1 MIPQGGSNQ
10 SQCVWRNFWQNRNRS
25 ERGLHRLVGGIF
37 PYNLTERTHMTR
49 SDDTCANQEQER
61 AVPNIGLAKAS
72 VFLAVFLEV
81 IPVEGDAVYAMLN
94 AGQIVRAIVF
104 KILCLMLIFMPLI
117 VYVSRNGLGALKI
130 VRGRVV
136 IVCLIT
142 LVNLAG
148 TLLLVYGHVAFGGAA
163 MPK

>member
-1 MIPQGGSNQ
+1 
-10 SQCVWRNFWQNRNRS
+10 
-25 ERGLHRLVGGIF
+25 
-37 PYNLTERTHMTR
+37 
-49 SDDTCANQEQER
+49 
-61 AVPNIGLAKAS
+61 
-72 VFLAVFLEV
+72 
-81 IPVEGDAVYAMLN
+81 MLN